1 MRREVQIMHH
11 LKGHENIV
19 TLFGAYEDK
28 NSVHLVWALL
38 PLQSCRSA
46 LSFNHLVSFGSSCIH
61 SSRAAEC
68 PKLHDQAAASQK
80 ALVDKLPCHLT

>member
-46 LSFNHLVSFGSSCIH
+46 LSFHHLVSFGSSCIH

-68 PKLHDQAAASQK
+68 PSFTTRLLQARR
-80 ALVDKLPCHLT
+80 L